1 MNKTFIILKQKK
13 PSRVTKRLDGRIGK
27 TLRRLLTNPNK
38 FIKHFIKKMQPAK
51 MHFLALFST
60 F

>member
-38 FIKHFIKKMQPAK
+38 FIKHFIKKCNRQK
-51 MHFLALFST
+51 CT